1 MAATVAIRAPRLNLA
16 GLLARG
22 AVWLALAAA
31 LVAVGVAGPNWAG
44 YGTEAALYVLVGL
57 SVNVIL
63 GYTGQISLGH
73 QGLVGAGALFAAYV
87 SAVAGLPF
95 PFAVVI
101 GAVSGAVFALGIG
114 FVALRISGLYLA
126 LVTLVVGVTLQES
139 LFDAAGLTGGGAGQ
153 PANRPAVLLDSGNA
167 RYYFLCVGLVA
178 LFYYLDVRLIK
189 SKAGRAFLAI
199 KADERVAAADGINV
213 VGYKLLAFVL
223 SGFVAGTAGAL
234 LAFKSQ
240 EFVGSDY
247 SFQLAL
253 LFVVMTV
260 VGGAGSRYGVAVGSA
275 LLGLL
280 HTAIAGFGPF
290 KSFAGLFPAATGA
303 NILQFGPDF
312 IAAMLLIL
320 TLVFNPGGLAQ
331 QLSPFVRWL
340 RGGPLLAPGTRR
352 GAPVPVEGSRVRP

>member
-1 MAATVAIRAPRLNLA
+1 MAVSVAVRTPRLPLA
-16 GLLARG
+16 GMLARG
-22 AVWLALAAA
+22 LVWLALLCG
-31 LVAVGVAGPNWAG
+31 LVAVGLAGPNWAG
-44 YGTEAALYVLVGL
+44 YGTSAALYVLVGL

-87 SAVAGLPF
+87 SAVAGFPF
-95 PFAVVI
+95 PLAVLV
-101 GAVSGAVFALGIG
+101 GAASGAVFALGIG

-139 LFDAAGLTGGGAGQ
+139 LFGAAGLTGGGAGQ
-153 PANRPAVLLDSGNA
+153 PANRPASLLDPGNA
-167 RYYFLCVGLVA
+167 RYYFLCVGIVA
-178 LFYYLDVRLIK
+178 AFYYLDVRLTK

-199 KADERVAAADGINV
+199 KADERVAAADGVNV
-213 VGYKLLAFVL
+213 VGYKLLAFVI

-260 VGGAGSRYGVAVGSA
+260 VGGAGTRYGVAVGSA
-275 LLGLL
+275 LLGLM

-290 KSFAGLFPAATGA
+290 RSFAGLFPTQTAA

-312 IAAMLLIL
+312 IAALLLIL

-331 QLSPFVRWL
+331 QLGPVVRWL
-340 RGGPLLAPGTRR
+340 RGGAFTQPRSRHAASPTL
-352 GAPVPVEGSRVRP
+352 EGSRARR